1 MPSWIG
7 QAIKRG
13 ILTSR
18 FPRGPGSEDELP
30 ETSRPPVLSPT
41 SDPLPTLTRATGDC
55 PTGAID
61 PDGLHH
67 GKCVRCARC
76 TREGF
81 VFAGPA
87 HPCADRREGLYAPGG
102 GPLPEHRNAS
112 PLAPLGRSLQLF
124 LVDAGSCLACNLEV
138 LALANPYYDSSR
150 LGITFVNSPH
160 HADVLVVVGIPTDP
174 LLGPLRRAYEALP
187 GPKAVLAV
195 GACALEGGIFR
206 GNPGTRAPLS
216 DTVPVDLFVPGCPPT
231 PLDIL
236 QGVLTL
242 AGRANRLPEARP

>member
-7 QAIKRG
+7 QAFRRG

-18 FPRGPGSEDELP
+18 FPRGPASPEEVP

-41 SDPLPTLTRATGDC
+41 LDPAPALSRATEDC

-61 PDGLHH
+61 PEGLHH
-67 GKCVRCARC
+67 GRCIRCARC
-76 TREGF
+76 TRQGF
-81 VFAGPA
+81 AFGGRA
-87 HPCADRREGLYAPGG
+87 HPCASRPEDLYSAGG
-102 GPLPEHRNAS
+102 GPLPEREANRA
-112 PLAPLGRSLQLF
+112 LAALGRSLQLF

-138 LALANPYYDSSR
+138 LALANPYYDASR

-160 HADVLVVVGIPTDP
+160 HADVLVVVGIPTEP
-174 LLGPLRRAYEALP
+174 LLEPLRRAYEALP

-206 GNPGTRAPLS
+206 GNPRTRAPLS
-216 DTVPVDLFVPGCPPT
+216 DTLPVDLFVPGCPPT

-236 QGVLTL
+236 EGVLTL
-242 AGRANRLPEARP
+242 AGRGRGIQEAPP